1 MPLSWNEI
9 KSRAIT
15 FTNEWKNEVSEEAEA
30 KPFLEQFFNVF
41 GINRRKVA
49 SFEHKVKKLNEQD
62 GYIDLF
68 WKGVILIE
76 MKSRGKNLDKAY
88 KQAKEYLHNLPQ
100 HELPKYILISD
111 FENFRLYDQD
121 EDKTVEFQLSEFV
134 NNVQHFGFISG
145 YEKKVYKEQ

>member
-9 KSRAIT
+9 KSRALQ
-15 FTNEWKNEVSEEAEA
+15 FTQEWKDEVSEEAEA
-30 KPFLEQFFNVF
+30 KSFLEAFFNVF
-41 GINRRKVA
+41 GVNRRKVA

-68 WKGVILIE
+68 WKGIILAE
-76 MKSRGKNLDKAY
+76 MKTRGKNLDKAY
-88 KQAKEYLHNLPQ
+88 TQAREYLQNLPQ

-111 FENFRLYDQD
+111 FEHFRVYDQD
-121 EDKTVEFQLSEFV
+121 EDKVIEFKLKDFV

-145 YEKKVYKEQ
+145 YEKKVYKE